1 MKTNQMPRWIWVVF
15 TALIVVILVQG
26 WLIVDTRMH
35 LNNRELAL
43 AGDQS
48 PGADKHDSQANAV
61 DPWLHSGSQPF
72 WEDKDWDPFKEME
85 QMRARMDAMMKH
97 AWDGFDESGF
107 ADHMDDMGTNF
118 TPTVE
123 VRETKKTY
131 IVTVF
136 VSNEDEANVNTE
148 LKDNRLIITSDSK
161 TEESSTDDQYQR
173 YRHSMSEGK
182 FEQIIPFDQPV
193 DGSKMKS
200 DYKDGKLTI
209 TIPKK
214 Q

>member
-1 MKTNQMPRWIWVVF
+1 MKTNQMPKWIWVVF

-26 WLIVDTRMH
+26 WLIIDTRMH
-35 LNNRELAL
+35 LKNREYAL

-48 PGADKHDSQANAV
+48 PGAKSDSQAKAA
-61 DPWLHSGSQPF
+61 DPWSHSGSQPF
-72 WEDKDWDPFKEME
+72 WEDKDWDPFKDME
-85 QMRARMDAMMKH
+85 QMRAHMDDMMRH
-97 AWDGFDESGF
+97 AWDSFDEKGF
-107 ADHMDDMGTNF
+107 AGHMDDMGTGF

-136 VSNEDEANVNTE
+136 VSDEDKANVNTE
-148 LKDNRLIITSDSK
+148 LKDNRLTITSSSE
-161 TEESSTDDQYQR
+161 TEESSKDDQYKR